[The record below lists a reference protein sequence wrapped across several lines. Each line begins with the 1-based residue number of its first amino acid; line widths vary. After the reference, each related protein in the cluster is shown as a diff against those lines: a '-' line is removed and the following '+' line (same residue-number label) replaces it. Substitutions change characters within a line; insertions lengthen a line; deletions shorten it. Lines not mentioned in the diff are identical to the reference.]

1 MIYHLFKLIAISFL
15 LFLKTPILG
24 KQESGGAQIYNVSNI
39 LKLEIN
45 SSVNPATFDYLSY
58 NFKKHNKN
66 TDLVLITMNTPGGL
80 VSTTKKIISLIASSE
95 KPVIIWVGPSG
106 SSATSAG
113 AIIASSATILTMA
126 QGTNIGAATPINTTG
141 DMKESDLRS
150 KAINDIVSLVKAQS
164 QSHSRNHKPFTKMIE
179 EAMSYTAKDAFA
191 QKAID
196 FIANDVDELLTKLNG
211 QKVFVKNENF
221 KLKLNK
227 ETVAINHAQMD
238 LGQKLLNILSSP
250 NLAYILFLIGAALI
264 YLEFQ
269 APGGIVAGAL
279 GAVFL
284 MLAGISFQVLP
295 LNFGALGL
303 IVLSFVLLI
312 LEIYITSFGILSLA
326 ALASLISG
334 SMFLF
339 RTDDSYLSVSFSIIF
354 ATVAAI
360 SSFLVI
366 VGYIFMK
373 SREAMGVKKFNS
385 QLNQHGTI
393 TEVLESDKYIV
404 KSHGEYWRAM
414 GPKNL
419 NIGDKIKI
427 ICKNDDMTYT
437 IEQEITEDEI

>member
-1 MIYHLFKLIAISFL
+1 MIYHLFKVIAISI
-15 LFLKTPILG
+15 LFFIKAPTLG
-24 KQESGGAQIYNVSNI
+24 QQKIGQNKVYNVNNI
-39 LKLEIN
+39 LKLEIS
-45 SSVNPATFDYLSY
+45 SSVNPATYDYLSY
-58 NFKKHNKN
+58 NFKKYSEQ
-66 TDLVLITMNTPGGL
+66 TDLILITMNTPGGL
-80 VSTTKKIISLIASSE
+80 VSTTKKIISLIASSK
-95 KPVIIWVGPSG
+95 KPVVIWVGPSG

-113 AIIASSATILTMA
+113 AIIASSATILAMA

-164 QSHSRNHKPFTKMIE
+164 QSHGRNPAPFTKMIE
-179 EAMSYTAKDAFA
+179 KAESYTATDAINE
-191 QKAID
+191 KAID
-196 FIANDVDELLTKLNG
+196 FIANDTDEILSKLNG
-211 QKVFVKNENF
+211 QNVFVQNENL

-227 ETVAINHAQMD
+227 SNIAITQAQMD

-284 MLAGISFQVLP
+284 MFAGISFQVLP

-385 QLNQHGTI
+385 QLNQPGTI
-393 TEVLESDKYIV
+393 TEVLEIDKYVV
-404 KSHGEYWRAM
+404 KSHGEYWRAK
-414 GPKNL
+414 GPESL

-437 IEQEITEDEI
+437 IEQETKEDEI